1 MSVFELIMLTC
12 FGISW
17 PISILKSW
25 KTKSTT
31 GKSLMFMII
40 ILIGY
45 VAGITHKILYSFD
58 FVVYAYIFN
67 FLMVSVD
74 ITLYFFNWKREKN
87 AK

>member
-25 KTKSTT
+25 KTRSTT

-74 ITLYFFNWKREKN
+74 ITLYFINWKREKN